1 MDFLKKER
9 VLGFQSLFRE
19 SILFYTS
26 QLDFWV
32 KFIIS
37 AGNRITM
44 DKVNAG
50 RVTRS
55 TQTIKCFKEKV
66 NVNFIMCLSNKE
78 SVEFSMSSRKII
90 KSGILNR

>member
-19 SILFYTS
+19 SILFYTL

-44 DKVNAG
+44 GKVNAG

-55 TQTIKCFKEKV
+55 TQTSKCFKEKV
-66 NVNFIMCLSNKE
+66 NVNFICVSQTKKVWNFQCHLE
-78 SVEFSMSSRKII
+78 R
-90 KSGILNR
+90 L